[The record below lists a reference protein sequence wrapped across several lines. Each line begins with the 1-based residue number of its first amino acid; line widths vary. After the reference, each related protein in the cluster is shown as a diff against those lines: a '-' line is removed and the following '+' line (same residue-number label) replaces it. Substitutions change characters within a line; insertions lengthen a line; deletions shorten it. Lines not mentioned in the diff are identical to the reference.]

1 VPDLDTHAQP
11 AIEKLLQ
18 AQPDQL
24 FVELGMRQKAIQ
36 ADPTQAGLFA
46 PPASA
51 NVDFSAPLDVMK
63 DFGQNLFNR
72 LSKTMYQLACGND
85 TDNQDERKKLEDA
98 FGLGP
103 AVFATTMATVLVSS
117 FAIAPAIA
125 GVVAAL
131 AVKLFGQTV
140 YPAMCD
146 TWKKNLPA

>member
-1 VPDLDTHAQP
+1 MTDM
-11 AIEKLLQ
+11 EKLLQ
-18 AQPDQL
+18 ADPDQL
-24 FVELGMRQKAIQ
+24 YVELGMRQKAIL
-36 ADPTQAGLFA
+36 ADPTQAGVYN
-46 PPASA
+46 PPEYESA
-51 NVDFSAPLDVMK
+51 DFSAPLGIVK
-63 DFGQNLFNR
+63 EFGQNLFNR
-72 LSKTMYQLACGND
+72 LSKSMYQLACGD
-85 TDNQDERKKLEDA
+85 DADNKDERKKLEDA

-103 AVFATTMATVLVSS
+103 AVFATTLATVLVSS